1 MLSNDGEQWKKLRK
15 AFNPVFAPSHITTF
29 IPDILEEGLVF
40 VEKLHRAADAGEI
53 VEMNT
58 LATVFSS
65 SLGR

>member
-40 VEKLHRAADAGEI
+40 VDRLKQVADTGEI
-53 VEMNT
+53 IQMNT
-58 LATVFSS
+58 LATVCSG
-65 SLGR
+65 SLAR